1 MFDRF
6 WNFDRLVEGKAQG
19 EAEITGYRPLI
30 REFLGL
36 GFM

>member
-1 MFDRF
+1 MFDQF
-6 WNFDRLVEGKAQG
+6 WDFNRLVEGGAQG
-19 EAEITGYRPLI
+19 EAEIVGSLPLI